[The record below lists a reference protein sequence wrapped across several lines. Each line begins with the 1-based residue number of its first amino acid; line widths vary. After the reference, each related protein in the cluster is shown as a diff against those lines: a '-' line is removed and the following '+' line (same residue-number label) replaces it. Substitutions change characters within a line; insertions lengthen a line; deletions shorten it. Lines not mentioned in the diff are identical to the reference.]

1 VSRSPDRATRATR
14 DAANVSVAAVVA
26 FAALWLLAT
35 QVKWIRAWSP
45 FADDPWDAVMTY
57 AAMFLPF
64 VAGPTWIRSLA
75 HRDPILP
82 PLTARRI
89 RWGAGLAALIVAIA
103 AAADVQA
110 ILTIGF
116 DPGAGRLRIVLGGLA
131 VGALVLAVLALIV
144 NVRAARLSGGVDEAA
159 TEPDVVDDL
168 VALAAE
174 IGGSVGLE
182 RPIERA
188 GGRLERFLEVSAW
201 SPRRHRIAFGVVLA
215 LIAAAAFDLWHAF
228 REGAWANAT
237 VPIVFG
243 TLIASGVLAIYLG
256 TLGPLRL
263 LRPPGR

>member
-1 VSRSPDRATRATR
+1 VDPATRATR
-14 DAANVSVAAVVA
+14 DAANASAAAVVA

-82 PLTARRI
+82 PATARRI
-89 RWGAGLAALIVAIA
+89 RWGAGLAAGLVALA
-103 AAADVQA
+103 AAVDVQA

-116 DPGAGRLRIVLGGLA
+116 EPGAGRIRLVLGSLVAGTL
-131 VGALVLAVLALIV
+131 VLGVIALVVDA
-144 NVRAARLSGGVDEAA
+144 RAARVAGRVEAAPA

-182 RPIERA
+182 RPIERV
-188 GGRLERFLEVSAW
+188 GGRVERFLEASAW

-215 LIAAAAFDLWHAF
+215 LLAAVAFDAWHAL

-237 VPIVFG
+237 VPLVFG
-243 TLIASGVLAIYLG
+243 SLIASGVLAIYLG

>member
-1 VSRSPDRATRATR
+1 VDPATRATR
-14 DAANVSVAAVVA
+14 AAANLSAAAVVA
-26 FAALWLLAT
+26 FAVLWVVAT

-57 AAMFLPF
+57 AALFLPF

-82 PLTARRI
+82 PAIARRI
-89 RWGAGLAALIVAIA
+89 RWGAGLAAALVAIA

-110 ILTIGF
+110 ILTVGF
-116 DPGAGRLRIVLGGLA
+116 EPGAGGIRIVLGGLVLGMLVLA
-131 VGALVLAVLALIV
+131 TGALVVDA
-144 NVRAARLSGGVDEAA
+144 RAARLAGRIDAIPA
-159 TEPDVVDDL
+159 IEPDVVDDL

-174 IGGSVGLE
+174 LGGSVGLE

-188 GGRLERFLEVSAW
+188 GGRVERFLEVSAW

-215 LIAAAAFDLWHAF
+215 LMAAVAFDAWHAM

-237 VPIVFG
+237 VPVVFG
-243 TLIASGVLAIYLG
+243 TLIATGVLAIYLG

-263 LRPPGR
+263 LRPPLR